1 MEIRIGSTAD
11 RSNVNARIMQKCLIL
26 FSILIALLIFVS
38 LTGNNEANIEQ
49 NTVIVNNDSIDGL
62 LKGDIKEI
70 DKILV
75 NK

>member
-1 MEIRIGSTAD
+1 
-11 RSNVNARIMQKCLIL
+11 MQKCLIL